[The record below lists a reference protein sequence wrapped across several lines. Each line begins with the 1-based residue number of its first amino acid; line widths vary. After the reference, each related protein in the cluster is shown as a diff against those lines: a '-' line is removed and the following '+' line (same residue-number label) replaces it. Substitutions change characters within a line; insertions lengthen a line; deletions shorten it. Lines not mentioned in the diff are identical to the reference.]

1 VRFDR
6 AAACCDEVAAA
17 RKAGC
22 DGAERLELGEA
33 ALDQVALGGEVLVER
48 VLFAG
53 AEVSRALWILLRD
66 ARFAGS
72 SG

>member
-1 VRFDR
+1 VV
-6 AAACCDEVAAA
+6 VASGF